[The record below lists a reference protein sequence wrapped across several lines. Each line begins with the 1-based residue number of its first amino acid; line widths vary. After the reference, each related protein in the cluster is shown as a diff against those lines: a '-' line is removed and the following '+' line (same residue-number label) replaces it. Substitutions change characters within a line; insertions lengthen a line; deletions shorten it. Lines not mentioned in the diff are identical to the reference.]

1 MNDLMDWLGD
11 VFYIERTVT
20 THSEGY
26 TSERYSYGS
35 SGTQLIELPYEDTT
49 TVTQQELN
57 WTAVAAFILV
67 VLTFVTIVTTIR
79 GALLK

>member
-1 MNDLMDWLGD
+1 MNELMDWLGD

-35 SGTQLIELPYEDTT
+35 GTQLIELPYQDTT

-57 WTAVAAFILV
+57 WTPLF
-67 VLTFVTIVTTIR
+67 
-79 GALLK
+79 LLFLPLLLL